1 MYDQPVGDYYLPR
14 PTNGRRLFP
23 AAGQNLLTL
32 RNGALALLVLGAL
45 LVGLGV
51 YYGNQSLVSLDGE
64 ACPAVFGDDR
74 LVTLLTGKD
83 PECDSARAFRATQ
96 VYWMLGI
103 GAVLLAGA
111 VGTWIAGT
119 ARRPRAAAE

>member
-1 MYDQPVGDYYLPR
+1 MYDQPVGDYYVAR
-14 PTNGRRLFP
+14 PAKVARLVP
-23 AAGQNLLTL
+23 AAHKLLTL
-32 RNGALALLVLGAL
+32 RNGAIALLVLGTIVL
-45 LVGLGV
+45 GLGV
-51 YYGNQSLVSLDGE
+51 YLGNQGLVSLDGE
-64 ACPAVFGDDR
+64 SCPAVFGDDR

-96 VYWMLGI
+96 VYWMLGV

-119 ARRPRAAAE
+119 ARRPRIAA